1 MVAYG
6 RKPPAA
12 LIARGPAPGAGWSS
26 PVTRQAHNLKVAG
39 SNPARATK
47 FAAIG
52 RDGLVHSELALADA
66 EYVGM
71 RRILDIGEFERQRRL
86 SLLRWVGCSGRAA
99 EH

>member
-1 MVAYG
+1 
-6 RKPPAA
+6 
-12 LIARGPAPGAGWSS
+12 
-26 PVTRQAHNLKVAG
+26 
-39 SNPARATK
+39 
-47 FAAIG
+47 
-52 RDGLVHSELALADA
+52 LALADA